1 MGSNTLNKA
10 KSPALAALLSSAV
23 LLPAYQSAQA
33 DAPPESS
40 EIGFRYGKYQEDA
53 VAGGDTLSGEKSGR
67 YDIDVAQ
74 FNLIVPVGDSWSVGL
89 TGQWESMS
97 GASPWFS
104 VYGADGQQKVILS
117 GASIEDHRAEYGV
130 EARYFH
136 EEGNIGF
143 NYVNSKEDDYHSDSI
158 GADASLNSADGLRTY
173 SLALSTS
180 VDKITPTQGV
190 APD

>member
-1 MGSNTLNKA
+1 MGSNTLDKA

-74 FNLIVPVGDSWSVGL
+74 FNLIVPVGDSWSVGQRWTL
-89 TGQWESMS
+89 LIGQKLDATKWFLHDEHYAQERNHEKTKTKSFTGVQGQG
-97 GASPWFS
+97 GAGCHHW
-104 VYGADGQQKVILS
+104 
-117 GASIEDHRAEYGV
+117 
-130 EARYFH
+130 
-136 EEGNIGF
+136 
-143 NYVNSKEDDYHSDSI
+143 
-158 GADASLNSADGLRTY
+158 
-173 SLALSTS
+173 
-180 VDKITPTQGV
+180 
-190 APD
+190 